1 MARPDVWMPFY
12 GEDYTTKTAHCSAVE
27 RGAYMDLI
35 WACWKR
41 KNSLPVDDGQLMRLA
56 RCTPDEWATARATVM
71 AFFYR
76 DGEQYRSK
84 RVGEELAEATA
95 RYERKVAAGRAG
107 GVAKALGAHKESPSN
122 ARGVPVAMPYDKG
135 TQPQPHSTYVETKEA
150 NASLV
155 RERPAKKS
163 TSLPEGWIPNERNVS
178 DAEARGYSAAHIREL
193 AEHFRDHHRAKG
205 TTSRDWNASWRTWL
219 ANDKRFN
226 PERLGRGRAA
236 GNRQGAGNIVDV
248 VARLK
253 AKADLEGQNDGRGMG
268 RGGDGL
274 RASGEH
280 SGGNDG
286 EGAGAGGIVLEADEA
301 SRMYRAAWGVETAD
315 GAEAGID
322 GQHGGAASGVLP
334 EADGIPIGRGAE
346 GAYDAGGSQQMV
358 AGLGGIEG
366 AAGTARLAAA
376 EAFGGDDLEIPDFL
390 DRRHE
395 IAGRA

>member
-1 MARPDVWMPFY
+1 MYWRDFWADTGHLSPIEGWAY
-12 GEDYTTKTAHCSAVE
+12 INLI
-27 RGAYMDLI
+27 GAYWTSGAPLANDDARLCRQAKVSAAE
-35 WACWKR
+35 WR
-41 KNSLPVDDGQLMRLA
+41 KV
-56 RCTPDEWATARATVM
+56 RATVIE
-71 AFFYR
+71 FFNVSNDCLSHSR
-76 DGEQYRSK
+76 IDA
-84 RVGEELAEATA
+84 ELAAATEAYNRRRA
-95 RYERKVAAGRAG
+95 HIDSVNHRKRQLLSAVTVA
-107 GVAKALGAHKESPSN
+107 VNET
-122 ARGVPVAMPYDKG
+122 VTG

-155 RERPAKKS
+155 RERPPKKS

-205 TTSRDWNASWRTWL
+205 TTSKDWDASWRTWL

-226 PERLGRGRAA
+226 PERLGRGRTA
-236 GNRQGAGNIVDV
+236 GNRSSPGNIVDV

-301 SRMYRAAWGVETAD
+301 SRMYRAAWGVEAAD

-322 GQHGGAASGVLP
+322 GQHGGTASGVLP
-334 EADGIPIGRGAE
+334 EADGIPVGRGAE
-346 GAYDAGGSQQMV
+346 GSHDAGGSQQMV
-358 AGLGGIEG
+358 AGLGGVE
-366 AAGTARLAAA
+366 GTAGIAHIAAA

-390 DRRHE
+390 DRRRE